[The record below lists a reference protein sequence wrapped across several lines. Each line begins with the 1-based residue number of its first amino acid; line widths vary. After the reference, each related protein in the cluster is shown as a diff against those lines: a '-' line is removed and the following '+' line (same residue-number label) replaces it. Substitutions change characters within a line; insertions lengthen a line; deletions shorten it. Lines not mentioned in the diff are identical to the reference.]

1 MPPGTVLLSSRAPIG
16 YLAIAANEICTNQG
30 FKSIVPDSKVVNSEY
45 LYYYLKCHID
55 EIRDLGSGTTFAE
68 ISGKTLENYEIIL
81 PEISVQC
88 EIASFLSSLDCKIEL
103 NQLINDNLL
112 LQKQTAFKQ
121 LMLTVSN
128 SDLTTLESV
137 AKLQKQTWKPSEC
150 SEILEHYSIPAF
162 DEKKYPSFDVSTTI
176 QSNKTIVTAD
186 CILVSKLN
194 PETKRVWRPICITDK
209 AVCSTEFL
217 AIIPK
222 KKEYAQYV
230 YSIIDSDEFTE
241 YLINNATGTTGSR
254 QRVLPGTAMLFELPL
269 PQISVI
275 KDYSNLSESIE
286 NKIKNNLLEIQK
298 LTELRNYLLPKLM
311 SGEMDVST
319 LEIPN

>member
-1 MPPGTVLLSSRAPIG
+1 
-16 YLAIAANEICTNQG
+16 
-30 FKSIVPDSKVVNSEY
+30 
-45 LYYYLKCHID
+45 
-55 EIRDLGSGTTFAE
+55 
-68 ISGKTLENYEIIL
+68 
-81 PEISVQC
+81 
-88 EIASFLSSLDCKIEL
+88 
-103 NQLINDNLL
+103 
-112 LQKQTAFKQ
+112 
-121 LMLTVSN
+121 MLTVSN